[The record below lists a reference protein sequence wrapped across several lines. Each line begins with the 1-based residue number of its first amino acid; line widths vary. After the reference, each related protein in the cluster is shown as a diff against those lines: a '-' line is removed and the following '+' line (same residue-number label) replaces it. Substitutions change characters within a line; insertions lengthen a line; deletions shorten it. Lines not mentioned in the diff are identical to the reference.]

1 MRYTIIWDP
10 KQLSPDAIN
19 MMQNIVD
26 SHLNLQLD
34 NYYLINKGRSRM
46 AVIPRYNEMTLGV
59 FEQPCNSS
67 VIKPLNIILKHNSL
81 N

>member
-46 AVIPRYNEMTLGV
+46 GVIPRYNEMTPGV
-59 FEQPCNSS
+59 FISRWKMTVTHHATRS
-67 VIKPLNIILKHNSL
+67 HR
-81 N
+81 